1 MSAVPPRPRYS
12 QLTIEERGII
22 RRMKGRQSVAAIAR
36 ILGKHRSTIAR
47 EIKRNTNE
55 GGIYVESH
63 AQARMRRRRKAAK
76 APSLII
82 ENDLGMQ
89 DYIEDFLK
97 QHLSPEQIV
106 GWMRRSGFSRRV
118 CQRTIYDWV
127 HRDWQSR
134 KKYLRFKGRP
144 RVPYGGRK
152 SMWQPQKRHISER
165 PSVVAQRE
173 RAGDWEGD
181 LVHGTMDDLRHAL
194 LTLNDRASGNLI
206 VKKIQTLYPHT
217 VAHIVEIALRGLP
230 VHTITF
236 DNGIEFGHHQT
247 MEKLL
252 KCQVYFTDTN
262 SPQQRGSN
270 ENLNGLL
277 REYFPKGKSLKHVT
291 QLDASLAALSLNRR
305 PRKRLGYCSPARVF
319 ADLTGLPEARILY
332 RMR

>member
-1 MSAVPPRPRYS
+1 MSSVPPRPRYS

-22 RRMKGRQSVAAIAR
+22 RRMKARQSIAAIAR

-63 AQARMRRRRKAAK
+63 AQGRMRRRRKAAK

-165 PSVVAQRE
+165 PPVVAKRE

-181 LVHGTMDDLRHAL
+181 LVHGTMDDSRHAL
-194 LTLNDRASGNLI
+194 LT
-206 VKKIQTLYPHT
+206 
-217 VAHIVEIALRGLP
+217 
-230 VHTITF
+230 
-236 DNGIEFGHHQT
+236 
-247 MEKLL
+247 
-252 KCQVYFTDTN
+252 
-262 SPQQRGSN
+262 
-270 ENLNGLL
+270 
-277 REYFPKGKSLKHVT
+277 
-291 QLDASLAALSLNRR
+291 
-305 PRKRLGYCSPARVF
+305 
-319 ADLTGLPEARILY
+319 
-332 RMR
+332 